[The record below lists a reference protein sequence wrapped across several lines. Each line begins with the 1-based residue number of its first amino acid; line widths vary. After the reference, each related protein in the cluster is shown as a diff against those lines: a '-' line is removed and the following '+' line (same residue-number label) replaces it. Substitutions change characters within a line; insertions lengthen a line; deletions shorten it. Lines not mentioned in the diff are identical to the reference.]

1 MASRMVDFRRKVALG
16 HYELTGHA
24 KDEMEQDGFT
34 IRDIKAAIY
43 SGRIVATQR
52 RGQGRRKYRVRGR
65 SEDQRDLTLVCRV
78 TESGR
83 LRVITVF
90 EG

>member
-1 MASRMVDFRRKVALG
+1 MASRILDFRRKVALG
-16 HYELTGHA
+16 FYELTGHA
-24 KDEMEQDGFT
+24 IDEMQQDGFT

-52 RGQGRRKYRVRGR
+52 HGHGRTKHVVRGR
-65 SEDQRDLTLVCRV
+65 SEDQRDITLVCRLGA
-78 TESGR
+78 SGR